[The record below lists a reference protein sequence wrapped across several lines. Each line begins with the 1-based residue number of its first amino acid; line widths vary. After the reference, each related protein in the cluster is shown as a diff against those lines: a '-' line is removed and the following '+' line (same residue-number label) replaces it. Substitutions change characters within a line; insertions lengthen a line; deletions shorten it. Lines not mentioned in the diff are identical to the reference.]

1 MIKKIVKLLN
11 LVLVISLFAC
21 SKSHSGYKIVCQIEG
36 LSEGT
41 VLELFPA
48 ATHKNEKS
56 IAMATVS
63 EGKFTFEGE
72 LEEPRLFRISV
83 SGDNSYGM
91 ITLMVEN
98 SEISVKGKAL
108 CNENGGM
115 KSFSFSDIT
124 VSGSPSHELYL
135 QKISARDGLDKLYQD
150 YHVNNQEI
158 LDKVS
163 AARTDKNQKL
173 LSELYNTE
181 EWKKFE
187 QDEKNFFDTVSMTI
201 SKMVLDDANSWWGPF
216 MMLTQMSYFTKEQE
230 AWWNQFS
237 DEAKGSYYG
246 KIVFEELFPEGLKEK
261 PAPEF
266 SVTNDEGKELSL
278 ANLLE
283 GKKYVL
289 IDFWASWCKPCRNE
303 IPNFKKAYETFSS
316 KGFDIVSI
324 STDKNVEDWKKALD
338 EEKLPWPNFL
348 DKTDISTLYKV
359 KLIPT
364 TYLVNDKGVIVEENL
379 RGEALINKLNE
390 LMP

>member
-1 MIKKIVKLLN
+1 MVKKIVKLLS
-11 LVLVISLFAC
+11 LVLLISLIGC
-21 SKSHSGYKIVCQIEG
+21 SKTPPGYKIVCEIEG
-36 LSEGT
+36 LSEET
-41 VLELFPA
+41 VLELIPT
-48 ATHKNEKS
+48 ATHRSEKS

-63 EGKFTFEGE
+63 QGKFIFEGM
-72 LEEPRLFRISV
+72 LEEPRLFKISV
-83 SGDNSYGM
+83 SGDNGYGT

-98 SEISVKGKAL
+98 SEINVKGKAAI
-108 CNENGGM
+108 NENGGR
-115 KSFSFSDIT
+115 KSYSFSDIK

-135 QKISARDGLDKLYQD
+135 QKISVRDGLDKLYQD
-150 YHVNNQEI
+150 YHANNQEI

-163 AARTDKNQKL
+163 AARKEKNQKL
-173 LSELYNTE
+173 LAQLHNTV
-181 EWKKFE
+181 EWKKLE
-187 QDEKNFFDTVSMTI
+187 QDEKNFFDTVSKTI

-246 KIVFEELFPEGLKEK
+246 QIVFEELFPEGLKDK

-266 SVTNDEGKELSL
+266 TVTNSDGKELSL

-283 GKKYVL
+283 GKKYLL

-303 IPNFKKAYETFSS
+303 IPNFKKAYDAFSS

-324 STDKNVEDWKKALD
+324 STDKNVDDWKKALD
-338 EEKLPWPNFL
+338 EERLPWPNFL

-364 TYLVNDKGVIVEENL
+364 TYLVNDKGVVIEENL
-379 RGEALINKLNE
+379 RGEALINKLKE
-390 LMP
+390 LLP

>member
-1 MIKKIVKLLN
+1 
-11 LVLVISLFAC
+11 
-21 SKSHSGYKIVCQIEG
+21 
-36 LSEGT
+36 
-41 VLELFPA
+41 
-48 ATHKNEKS
+48 
-56 IAMATVS
+56 MATVS
-63 EGKFTFEGE
+63 EGKFIFEGE

-91 ITLMVEN
+91 ITLMVDN
-98 SEISVKGKAL
+98 SEIIVNGKATI
-108 CNENGGM
+108 NENEGR
-115 KSFSFSDIT
+115 KSCSFSDIT

-163 AARTDKNQKL
+163 AARKDKDQKL
-173 LSELYNTE
+173 LAELYNSD

-187 QDEKNFFDTVSMTI
+187 QDEKNFFDTVSKTI

-246 KIVFEELFPEGLKEK
+246 KIVFEELFPEGLKDK

-266 SVTNDEGKELSL
+266 TVTNNDGKDLSL

-338 EEKLPWPNFL
+338 EERLPWPNFL

-364 TYLVNDKGVIVEENL
+364 TYLVNDKGVVIEENL